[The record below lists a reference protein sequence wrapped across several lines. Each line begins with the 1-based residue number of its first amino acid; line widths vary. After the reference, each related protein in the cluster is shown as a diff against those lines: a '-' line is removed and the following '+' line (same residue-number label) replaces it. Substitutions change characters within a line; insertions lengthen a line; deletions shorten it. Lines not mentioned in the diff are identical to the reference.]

1 MRGRPSPR
9 AETWLLLGLV
19 LLYAILAAGYFVLRY
34 TGQWADSDTAN
45 LTMAARGIQQQG
57 KLVAKDEYT
66 LGFAFPALTTTI
78 ANVTGL
84 SLTQLQLL
92 VYPLVSACLALVGFV
107 TYREFTGDLAA
118 AALAVL
124 LLFMQPDFLFVILRG
139 SHEKVTWLMQF
150 LVFYLLARS
159 LRAARARRL
168 GDFAACVGLFYLAV
182 YGLVAGNAFFGSAFI
197 LAVGVSLLG
206 GLFFLLRP
214 AGLASRAAVTR
225 LIYVAAA
232 AMVIWLLHIF
242 YLYPSA
248 IDFLLH
254 LRNTMDRVTAVA
266 LGDVPPTDP
275 YATIVWG
282 WVSRPA
288 YLGLVIP
295 TFTVAGLSFLAW
307 AGRGFG
313 YLHGRAYPGDES
325 GTFLSWLLY
334 GGFGLQIAA
343 GVILGRGGGAA
354 SNLQLRYFPV
364 VLMVGV
370 PLVAKGLTQLWQKHS
385 PRRGARLL
393 AVATVLFVLWMSGAS
408 LLKATNDP
416 ALSNYWTFWTRP
428 EVASVAWAD
437 SHLQYRRI
445 WLGLDGI
452 RLSSQA
458 LAASTGLRSGN
469 VFDVVGVDPDT
480 RDLIV
485 SDVERDLSL
494 RRSEMLADLRG
505 EYLVYDNGSVA
516 HYHLRPRTPYQ
527 P

>member
-1 MRGRPSPR
+1 MRTRLSPR

-19 LLYAILAAGYFVLRY
+19 FLYAVLAAGYFTLRY
-34 TGQWADSDTAN
+34 TGQWTDSDTSN
-45 LTMAARGIQQQG
+45 LTRAARGIQQEG
-57 KLVAKDEYT
+57 RLVAEDEYT

-78 ANVTGL
+78 AAVTGL

-92 VYPLVSACLALVGFV
+92 VYPLVSACLALLAFV

-118 AALAVL
+118 AALGVL

-150 LVFYLLARS
+150 LAFFLLARS
-159 LRAARARRL
+159 LRAARARRP

-206 GLFFLLRP
+206 GLFILLRT

-248 IDFLLH
+248 IQFLLH
-254 LRNTMDRVTAVA
+254 LRNALHRVTAVA
-266 LGDVPPTDP
+266 LGDVASADP

-282 WVSRPA
+282 WVSRSA
-288 YLGLVIP
+288 YLALVIP

-307 AGRGFG
+307 ARRGFG
-313 YLHGRAYPGDES
+313 YLRGREYPVDES
-325 GTFLSWLLY
+325 GTFLAWLLY
-334 GGFGLQIAA
+334 GGFGLQMAA
-343 GVILGRGGGAA
+343 SLSLGRSGGVTG
-354 SNLQLRYFPV
+354 NLQLRFFPV

-370 PLVAKGLTQLWQKHS
+370 PLVTKGLTQLWRKYS
-385 PRRGARLL
+385 PRRGGRLL

-416 ALSNYWTFWTRP
+416 ALSNYWMFWTRP

-437 SHLQYRRI
+437 GHLQYRRI

-458 LAASTGLRSGN
+458 LAAGTGLRSGN
-469 VFDVVGVDPDT
+469 VFDVWGVGLDT
-480 RDLIV
+480 RDLVV

-494 RRSEMLADLRG
+494 RRSHLLLDLRG

-527 P
+527 K